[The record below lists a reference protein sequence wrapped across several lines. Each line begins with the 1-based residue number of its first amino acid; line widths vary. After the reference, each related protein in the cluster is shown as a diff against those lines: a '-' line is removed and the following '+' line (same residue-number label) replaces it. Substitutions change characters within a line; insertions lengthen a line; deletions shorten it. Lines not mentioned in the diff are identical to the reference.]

1 MGSRGRRFESY
12 HSDAYILSTMKIYSV
27 EHWQNNWDTLI
38 ERVEN
43 GEHIGI
49 RNEQNGHTAVMIP
62 ADDELLRIYT
72 DHDEAS

>member
-1 MGSRGRRFESY
+1 
-12 HSDAYILSTMKIYSV
+12 MKIYSV
-27 EHWQNNWDTLI
+27 EHWQNNFDDLI

-49 RNEQNGHTAVMIP
+49 RNEENGHTAVMIP
-62 ADDELLRIYT
+62 ADDQLLRIYT